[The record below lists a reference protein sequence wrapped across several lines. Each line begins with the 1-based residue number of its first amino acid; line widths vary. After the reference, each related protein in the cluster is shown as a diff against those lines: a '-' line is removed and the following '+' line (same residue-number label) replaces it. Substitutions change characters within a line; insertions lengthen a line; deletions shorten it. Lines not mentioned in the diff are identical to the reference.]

1 MIVML
6 LLLSGC
12 ANTPVDNFCL
22 WAKPITISQE
32 ELAGAMSMET
42 LRQIDNYNQ
51 EWEARCGNRSVAT
64 ALLVQRELLL
74 VVPRC
79 RCSPAES
86 SGGR

>member
-51 EWEARCGNRSVAT
+51 EWEARCGNNN
-64 ALLVQRELLL
+64 
-74 VVPRC
+74 
-79 RCSPAES
+79 
-86 SGGR
+86 